1 MTKKAGKPTARKGA
15 TRARQI
21 QSTLADHLAA
31 VLRDPTTPEGI
42 YNVLREELL
51 DAATEACVSI
61 DDPEALTETLP
72 RVLDVLNAQAA
83 SRSVNQSQGE
93 FRTSKRLEKPEEA
106 AAELSPEHV
115 ASIVD
120 QWTMSQFHDDE
131 SIGDL
136 ILVLNAIVFRE
147 ELAEREHVLRA
158 IERVLM
164 PYSPEVDEA
173 LHKLTSRRLE
183 ALLEWRAN

>member
-1 MTKKAGKPTARKGA
+1 MKRREGKPTARKGA

-31 VLRDPTTPEGI
+31 VLRDPNTPEGI

-51 DAATEACVSI
+51 DAATDACVSI
-61 DDPEALTETLP
+61 DDPEILSETLP
-72 RVLDVLNAQAA
+72 RVLDMLNAQGA
-83 SRSVNQSQGE
+83 SRNANQSQVE
-93 FRTSKRLEKPEEA
+93 FRTGKRLEASEEA
-106 AAELSPEHV
+106 AASLTPEHV

-136 ILVLNAIVFRE
+136 ILVLKAIVFRDD
-147 ELAEREHVLRA
+147 LAEREHVLRA

-164 PYSPEVDEA
+164 PYSSEVSEA
-173 LHKLTSRRLE
+173 LHKIASRRLE
-183 ALLEWRAN
+183 VQREWRAN